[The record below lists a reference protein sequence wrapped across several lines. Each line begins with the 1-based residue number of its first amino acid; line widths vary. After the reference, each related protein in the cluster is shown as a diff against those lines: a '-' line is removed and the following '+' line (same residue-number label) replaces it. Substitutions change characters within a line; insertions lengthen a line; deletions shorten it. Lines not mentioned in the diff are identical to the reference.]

1 MFQTTLEP
9 RFSETDILGHINN
22 TVFPVWFEVARQ
34 DIFKLVH
41 PTLTHNDWPMVVARI
56 DIDFIRQTQY
66 GSTVSINTYIARI
79 GHKSFTVSHEAWQ
92 DGSLV
97 AKGEAVLVWF
107 NYTQECSC
115 PIPEDICLLLK
126 KHLQTARNN

>member
-41 PTLTHNDWPMVVARI
+41 PTLSHNDWPMVVARI
-56 DIDFIRQTQY
+56 DVDFIRQTKY
-66 GSTVSINTYIARI
+66 GSNVSINTYITKI
-79 GHKSFTVSHEAWQ
+79 GHKSFTITHEARQ
-92 DGSLV
+92 DNSLV
-97 AKGEAVLVWF
+97 ERRSCSSLV
-107 NYTQECSC
+107 
-115 PIPEDICLLLK
+115 
-126 KHLQTARNN
+126 